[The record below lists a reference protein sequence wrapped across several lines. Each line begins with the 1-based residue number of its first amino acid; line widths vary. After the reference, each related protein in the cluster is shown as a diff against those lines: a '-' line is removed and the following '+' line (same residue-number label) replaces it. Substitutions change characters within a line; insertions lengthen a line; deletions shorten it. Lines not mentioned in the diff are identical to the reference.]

1 MTAIHDKNKVLGLYR
16 GWWATVAAFFMAFFA
31 WGTIFYGNGFYIR
44 VLSQEHGWSVAS
56 LSVAVGFS
64 YFVGIPATLAIGRV
78 IDRVGTRWVAVTGAL
93 LLASGITALAHVQ
106 AIWQVAAA
114 YIMIGVGYPCM
125 ATITVSSTL
134 IPWFQRRLG
143 LALGLALTGASIG
156 GMSIVPVMA
165 LVTER
170 YDFATAA
177 SGTSLAILAITLPLV
192 LLMVRQPRNGE
203 VMKTEVVTPKFADD
217 ETQNVSYG
225 QFLRNLN
232 FWRITIG
239 SSLALAAQVGFL
251 THQIPA
257 LEESLDITAAAFAVS
272 ITAGSAIIG
281 RFALGWSAS
290 RAPLYLLAIICYGL
304 QAIALV
310 LIAQGGGLFYLYAA
324 SAIGGVV
331 VGAIVMLPPLL
342 LSDAFGSQVY
352 GTAYGLT
359 NIGMYLSVTLAVAA
373 AGYLRDLQGDYVVV
387 FYTLA
392 ALHLVAMAVMVLGR
406 RKG

>member
-1 MTAIHDKNKVLGLYR
+1 MTAIHDKNTVFGLYR
-16 GWWATVAAFFMAFFA
+16 GWWATCAAFFMAFFA

-44 VLSQEHGWSVAS
+44 VLSQEHGWPIAS

-64 YFVGIPATLAIGRV
+64 YFVGIPATLVIGRI
-78 IDRVGTRWVAVTGAL
+78 IDRFGTRWIAVTGTL
-93 LLASGITALAHVQ
+93 LLAGGITTLAHVD
-106 AIWQVAAA
+106 AIWQVMAA
-114 YIMIGVGYPCM
+114 YILIGIGYPCM

-156 GMSIVPVMA
+156 GMSIVPIMA
-165 LVTER
+165 MVTER
-170 YDFATAA
+170 FDFATAA
-177 SGTSLAILAITLPLV
+177 GGTSLAILVITLPLV
-192 LLMVRQPRNGE
+192 LLMVRQPRAGE
-203 VMKTEVVTPKFADD
+203 VMKTEAVAPKLAAG
-217 ETQNVSYG
+217 ENQKTSYG
-225 QFLRNLN
+225 QFLRNFS

-251 THQIPA
+251 THQISA
-257 LEESLDITAAAFAVS
+257 LEESLGITAAAFAVS
-272 ITAGSAIIG
+272 VTAGSAIFG

-290 RAPLYLLAIICYGL
+290 RTPLYLLAINCYGL

-310 LIAQGGGLFYLYAA
+310 LIALGGGLVYLYIA

-342 LSDAFGSQVY
+342 LSDAFGSQAY
-352 GTAYGLT
+352 GTAYSLT
-359 NIGMYLSVTLAVAA
+359 NIGMFLSVTLAVAA
-373 AGYLRDLQGDYVVV
+373 AGYLRDLQGDYAAV

-392 ALHLVAMAVMVLGR
+392 ALHLAAMAVMALGA